1 MGSRSRWPHLVV
13 YVAIQCG
20 VVMECFCCGSAVATG
35 RHVKLRGDVRQG
47 MPDAPFLSAAYI
59 AYEESTTFRSSFVC
73 ESCYV
78 DLDSSEGTGTILGNT
93 YGIAGA
99 SRGGKAPKY
108 TAEKYAAYRLRQA
121 RKHGL
126 VD

>member
-1 MGSRSRWPHLVV
+1 MD
-13 YVAIQCG
+13 
-20 VVMECFCCGSAVATG
+20 CFCCRENVAKG

-59 AYEESTTFRSSFVC
+59 AYEESTTYRSTFVC
-73 ESCYV
+73 ESCYGV
-78 DLDSSEGTGTILGNT
+78 LDSTDGTGTFLGNT

-108 TAEKYAAYRLRQA
+108 RAERYAAFRLRQA
-121 RKHGL
+121 IKHGL
-126 VD
+126 VDG